1 MDNYTKTVQ
10 SRITSDWILDGIIR
24 GAAPWRFR
32 DRPDKLPIGNALVV
46 DKIKLPYLPLS
57 KGNHKALCHIKK
69 SFEETANITHIHH
82 KLVMGSITQE
92 TALHWPASFT
102 NLSGF
107 ESFSLP
113 PGNQRVLSVPHPQ
126 DTVVPLALRPLPGS
140 PPSLDTAISDVKSL
154 QEAHAGYLTKKLATH
169 GVLLFRGLPIQSA
182 DDFSRFVHA
191 FGYSPHEVIGIVV
204 DRPLLA
210 PNVAPANESP
220 KEVLIYNHNES
231 PQVPHAPGYIFFY
244 AQKAPAK
251 GAGGESAISSSLE
264 LFNRANREIPEFI
277 DALAEKGIL
286 SQVTY
291 KVEQQYTGGS
301 TLRQAFGKEIVEG
314 DDLATRKR
322 KIEDQIKR
330 YGRGEFTTWKWE
342 DDDQT
347 LVVTHRLPA
356 IRTQQSTN
364 LPTLFTGL
372 ASYYKNSVGTGPGK
386 RKNVAQTLYGDGTP
400 IPEKYLAHLSSITDE
415 IRVLHQWE
423 QGDVLV
429 FDNVIAQHGREPWTG
444 DQKDRI
450 VLASLFDAESLPGR
464 YGYGDWAQVVQALP

>member
-1 MDNYTKTVQ
+1 
-10 SRITSDWILDGIIR
+10 
-24 GAAPWRFR
+24 
-32 DRPDKLPIGNALVV
+32 
-46 DKIKLPYLPLS
+46 
-57 KGNHKALCHIKK
+57 
-69 SFEETANITHIHH
+69 
-82 KLVMGSITQE
+82 MGSITQE
-92 TALHWPASFT
+92 TALQSPALSANISF
-102 NLSGF
+102 F
-107 ESFSLP
+107 EPFPLP
-113 PGNQRVLSVPHPQ
+113 SGNQRVLSVPHPK
-126 DTVVPLALRPLPGS
+126 DTVIPLALRPSSGNT
-140 PPSLDTAISDVKSL
+140 PSLDAAVSAVESL
-154 QEAHAGYLTKKLATH
+154 QRDHNGYLTKKLATH
-169 GVLLFRGLPIQSA
+169 GALLFRGLPIHSA
-182 DDFSRFVHA
+182 DDFSRFAHA
-191 FGYSPHEVIGIVV
+191 FGYSPHEIIGIVV

-210 PNVAPANESP
+210 VNVAPANEAP

-231 PQVPHAPGYIFFY
+231 PQVPHAPEYVFFY

-291 KVEQQYTGGS
+291 KVEKQYAGGS
-301 TLRQAFGKEIVEG
+301 TLRQAFGKDIVEG
-314 DDLATRKR
+314 DNLETRKR

-372 ASYYKNSVGTGPGK
+372 AAYYKNTFETGTGK
-386 RKNVAQTLYGDGTP
+386 RKNITQTLYGDGTP
-400 IPEKYLAHLSSITDE
+400 IPEKYLAHLASITDE
-415 IRVLHQWE
+415 IIVLHQWE

-444 DQKDRI
+444 DQKDRV
-450 VLASLFDAESLPGR
+450 VLASLFDAESLPGK
-464 YGYGDWAQVVQALP
+464 YGYADWAQVVQASP